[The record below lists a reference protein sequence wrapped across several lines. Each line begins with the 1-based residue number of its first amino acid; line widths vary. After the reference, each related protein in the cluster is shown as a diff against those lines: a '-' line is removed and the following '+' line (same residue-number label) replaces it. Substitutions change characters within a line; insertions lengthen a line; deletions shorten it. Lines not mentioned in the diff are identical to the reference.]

1 MLVYNIDMY
10 IGGFLVIYKRS
21 PNIKLKKKKKNPC
34 ACNMFCTYVHIKRGP
49 LCVPNVMACNYID
62 EV

>member
-21 PNIKLKKKKKNPC
+21 PNIKLKKKKKIHVHVTC
-34 ACNMFCTYVHIKRGP
+34 SAHTYI
-49 LCVPNVMACNYID
+49 
-62 EV
+62 